1 MCIVDLMHISDIQV
15 KFTLSGSRDRS
26 GLEQFVY
33 FLKIIPNTQNTKQPI
48 TQITQMNNKQTD
60 VQ

>member
-1 MCIVDLMHISDIQV
+1 MHISDIQV